1 MKVTIGSDHGGFN
14 LKEEIK
20 SLLEEM
26 KIEYND
32 VGTYQAEAIDYPEV
46 SGKVAK
52 SLLQGEAD
60 KGIIVCGTGIGVSIA
75 ANKFKG
81 IRAALCNDV
90 FSAQMAA
97 EHNNANIITLG
108 ERVVG
113 AGLAKMIVKTWL
125 TTEFAGGRHE
135 RRVNQITALEKNL
148 D

>member
-1 MKVTIGSDHGGFN
+1 M
-14 LKEEIK
+14 
-20 SLLEEM
+20 
-26 KIEYND
+26 
-32 VGTYQAEAIDYPEV
+32 
-46 SGKVAK
+46 
-52 SLLQGEAD
+52 
-60 KGIIVCGTGIGVSIA
+60 
-75 ANKFKG
+75 
-81 IRAALCNDV
+81 CNDV

>member
-1 MKVTIGSDHGGFN
+1 MKVTIGSDHGGYN

-20 SLLEEM
+20 SLLQEM
-26 KIEYND
+26 QIEFND
-32 VGTYQAEAIDYPEV
+32 VGTYQTEAIDYPEV
-46 SGKVAK
+46 SSKVAK
-52 SLLQGEAD
+52 SVLQGEAD

-135 RRVNQITALEKNL
+135 RRVNQITDLEKNL

>member
-32 VGTYQAEAIDYPEV
+32 VGTYQAEAIDYPAV
-46 SGKVAK
+46 SGIVAK
-52 SLLQGEAD
+52 SILQGEAD

>member
-1 MKVTIGSDHGGFN
+1 
-14 LKEEIK
+14 
-20 SLLEEM
+20 
-26 KIEYND
+26 
-32 VGTYQAEAIDYPEV
+32 
-46 SGKVAK
+46 
-52 SLLQGEAD
+52 
-60 KGIIVCGTGIGVSIA
+60 
-75 ANKFKG
+75 
-81 IRAALCNDV
+81 
-90 FSAQMAA
+90 MAA

>member
-1 MKVTIGSDHGGFN
+1 MKVTIGSDHGGYN

-20 SLLEEM
+20 SLLQEM
-26 KIEYND
+26 QIEFND

-46 SGKVAK
+46 SSKVAK
-52 SLLQGEAD
+52 SVLQGEAD

-135 RRVNQITALEKNL
+135 RRVNQITDLEKNL

>member
-46 SGKVAK
+46 SGKVEK
-52 SLLQGEAD
+52 SILQGEAD

>member
-52 SLLQGEAD
+52 SIFETRRCRWCLWVVLYFYGF
-60 KGIIVCGTGIGVSIA
+60 TNLWSY
-75 ANKFKG
+75 NKKKPP
-81 IRAALCNDV
+81 RA
-90 FSAQMAA
+90 
-97 EHNNANIITLG
+97 
-108 ERVVG
+108 
-113 AGLAKMIVKTWL
+113 
-125 TTEFAGGRHE
+125 
-135 RRVNQITALEKNL
+135 
-148 D
+148 